1 MKKRADE
8 KGKERERFKADQYFI
23 FERRCHDGNRYLK
36 IEKHDTT
43 SHFELKRA
51 GGGCEKTRG
60 GEERKGERERESELK
75 EQRSRRRTG
84 SATARRN
91 SSLVKG
97 AIIQGI
103 APGPQTAHKLWAF
116 NFAILTGRSD
126 ECRGEARFLKRLSQR
141 RAPAS
146 LSSPF
151 PPASTDVNLKRV
163 RQDPPRFCSYK
174 HPSGSH

>member
-1 MKKRADE
+1 MTCYLRKIVTYLRTPHSLVDHRETGAPMRPLRALE
-8 KGKERERFKADQYFI
+8 KENQ
-23 FERRCHDGNRYLK
+23 RRCHDGNRCLK
-36 IEKHDTT
+36 IEKYDTT

-51 GGGCEKTRG
+51 GGGWG
-60 GEERKGERERESELK
+60 RKGKGAKKEEESRLK

-84 SATARRN
+84 STAARRN

-126 ECRGEARFLKRLSQR
+126 ECRGERDS
-141 RAPAS
+141 
-146 LSSPF
+146 
-151 PPASTDVNLKRV
+151 
-163 RQDPPRFCSYK
+163 
-174 HPSGSH
+174 